1 MADDSR
7 ARLLLIVTG
16 STLRA
21 EEADRP
27 LAYYLQ
33 QQIERR
39 LAGMDP
45 AAPRLA
51 VRVVADFRWLH
62 EDAFH
67 ALPTISLGGPGV
79 NALAQ
84 RWLDELPLCLAV
96 DDHYFI
102 QMQPDVEE
110 LKASVW
116 GMDNPDTQI
125 AVSAFLQRCLPR
137 FLDRYLALAEQ
148 EPDLGLVPDS
158 DASDSDDEDELDSE
172 E

>member
-27 LAYYLQ
+27 LAYYLR

-39 LAGMDP
+39 LAEIETGP
-45 AAPRLA
+45 PSFS

-102 QMQPDVEE
+102 QMQPDIEE
-110 LKASVW
+110 LKASIW

-125 AVSAFLQRCLPR
+125 AVSAFLQRYLTP
-137 FLDRYLALAEQ
+137 FLERYLALAEQ
-148 EPDLGLVPDS
+148 EPDLGLVSDS
-158 DASDSDDEDELDSE
+158 DASDSDDEDEIDPDD
-172 E
+172 

>member
-1 MADDSR
+1 MADDSQ

-16 STLRA
+16 SLLRA

-33 QQIERR
+33 QQIARR
-39 LAGMDP
+39 LADHALEP
-45 AAPRLA
+45 EAPPLKPC
-51 VRVVADFRWLH
+51 VIADFRWMH

-84 RWLDELPLCLAV
+84 NWLEELPVSLAV

-102 QMQPDVEE
+102 QMYPNFDEPRV
-110 LKASVW
+110 SIW

-125 AVSAFLQRCLPR
+125 AVSAFVQRFLPR
-137 FLDRYLALAEQ
+137 FLDHCLEAAAADPQFGRVL
-148 EPDLGLVPDS
+148 PDEEDDPDDFS
-158 DASDSDDEDELDSE
+158 PDD
-172 E
+172 